1 MDPFPDS
8 RLCCSALIQ
17 REVLSIT
24 LTCFV
29 DTLGAY
35 SFLKT
40 NQGEIDRDVD
50 RNYGVLED
58 RRAVKVQMGCKIII
72 ITIINIF
79 LNKERKESLASYFLN
94 LAMAEF

>member
-40 NQGEIDRDVD
+40 NQGEIDGDVD

-72 ITIINIF
+72 IITIINIF
-79 LNKERKESLASYFLN
+79 LNKKKEKKV
-94 LAMAEF
+94 